1 MKKLL
6 TLVLCLLFVL
16 CGCSSASNEAKEE
29 TAEETKTETK
39 KIAIAYQYGLAYA
52 PVIIVKEKGL
62 MEEAYK
68 NLTGNELQVEWV
80 QMSSGADINN
90 GIASGE
96 IDAGFMGIGPAMT
109 GISKGLNYK
118 VFTNISGQEHGM
130 MSNDAAIASLGDL
143 VGTENQIALVNIG
156 SIQHIILAKALAENG
171 YDAHALDAN
180 IVAMKHPDGM
190 ASLESGAV
198 KCHLTSS
205 PYIFYEHDNANLYEI
220 KEVHEAW
227 GQDKS
232 FIVGIA
238 STELNSDAELYQALC
253 DSFVAA
259 IDLINN
265 NVNEAAALTCDF
277 NGNTAEVEAD
287 YLQRGVYSTETNGL
301 FEMLQFMQDN
311 NFCDKNITSYSE
323 LVFDNVKGN

>member
-1 MKKLL
+1 MKKLI
-6 TLVLCLLFVL
+6 TLLLCLLFVL
-16 CGCSSASNEAKEE
+16 CACSSKNEEA
-29 TAEETKTETK
+29 APAETKTETK
-39 KIAIAYQYGLAYA
+39 KVAIAYQYGLAYA
-52 PVIIVKEKGL
+52 PAIIVKEKKL
-62 MEEAYK
+62 FEESYK
-68 NLTGNELQVEWV
+68 NLTGNDLEIEWV

-96 IDAGFMGIGPAMT
+96 IGVGFMGVGPAMT

-118 VFTNISGQEHGM
+118 VFANLSGQEHGM
-130 MSNDAAIASLGDL
+130 MSNDAGITSLADL

-156 SIQHIILAKALAENG
+156 SIQHIILAKALKENG
-171 YDAHALDAN
+171 FDAHALDAN

-190 ASLESGAV
+190 TALESGNV

-205 PYIFYEHDNANLYEI
+205 PYIFYEHDNADLYEI

-238 STELNSDAELYQALC
+238 STELHDDAELYQALC
-253 DSFVAA
+253 ESFETA

-265 NVNEAAALTCDF
+265 NLEEAAAITCEF

-287 YLQRGVYSTETNGL
+287 YLNRGVYSTETNGL
-301 FEMLQFMQDN
+301 FELLTFMQDN
-311 NFCDKNITSYSE
+311 GFVDKVITSYSE
-323 LVFDNVKGN
+323 LVYENVKGN

>member
-1 MKKLL
+1 MKKLI
-6 TLVLCLLFVL
+6 TLLLCLLFVL
-16 CGCSSASNEAKEE
+16 CACSSKNEEA
-29 TAEETKTETK
+29 APAETKTETK
-39 KIAIAYQYGLAYA
+39 KVAIAYQYGLAYA
-52 PVIIVKEKGL
+52 PAIIVKEKKL
-62 MEEAYK
+62 FEESYK
-68 NLTGNELQVEWV
+68 NLTGNDLEIEWV

-96 IDAGFMGIGPAMT
+96 IGVGFMGVGPAMT

-118 VFTNISGQEHGM
+118 VFANLSGQEHGM
-130 MSNDAAIASLGDL
+130 MSNDAGITSLADL

-156 SIQHIILAKALAENG
+156 SIQHIILAKALKENG
-171 YDAHALDAN
+171 FDAHALDAN

-190 ASLESGAV
+190 TALESGNV

-205 PYIFYEHDNANLYEI
+205 PYIFYEHDNADLYEI

-238 STELNSDAELYQALC
+238 STELHDDAQLYQALC
-253 DSFVAA
+253 ESFETA

-265 NVNEAAALTCDF
+265 NLEEAAAITCEF

-287 YLQRGVYSTETNGL
+287 YLSRGVYSTETNGL
-301 FEMLQFMQDN
+301 FELLTFMQDN
-311 NFCDKNITSYSE
+311 GFVDKVITSYSE
-323 LVFDNVKGN
+323 LVYENVKGN

>member
-1 MKKLL
+1 MKKLIAL
-6 TLVLCLLFVL
+6 LLCLLFVL
-16 CGCSSASNEAKEE
+16 CACSSKNEEA
-29 TAEETKTETK
+29 APAETKTETK
-39 KIAIAYQYGLAYA
+39 KVTIAYQYGLAYA
-52 PVIIVKEKGL
+52 PAIIVKEKKL
-62 MEEAYK
+62 FEESYK
-68 NLTGNELQVEWV
+68 NLTGNDLEIEWV

-96 IDAGFMGIGPAMT
+96 IGVGFMGVGPAMT

-118 VFTNISGQEHGM
+118 VFANLSGQEHGM
-130 MSNDAAIASLGDL
+130 MSNDAGITSLADL

-156 SIQHIILAKALAENG
+156 SIQHIILAKALKENG
-171 YDAHALDAN
+171 FDAHALDAN

-190 ASLESGAV
+190 TALESGNV

-205 PYIFYEHDNANLYEI
+205 PYIFYEHDNADLYEI

-238 STELNSDAELYQALC
+238 STEFHDDAQLYQALC
-253 DSFVAA
+253 ESFETA

-265 NVNEAAALTCDF
+265 NLEEAAAITCEF

-287 YLQRGVYSTETNGL
+287 YLSRGVYSTETNGL
-301 FEMLQFMQDN
+301 FELLTFMQDN
-311 NFCDKNITSYSE
+311 GFVDKVITSYRE
-323 LVFDNVKGN
+323 LVYENVKGN